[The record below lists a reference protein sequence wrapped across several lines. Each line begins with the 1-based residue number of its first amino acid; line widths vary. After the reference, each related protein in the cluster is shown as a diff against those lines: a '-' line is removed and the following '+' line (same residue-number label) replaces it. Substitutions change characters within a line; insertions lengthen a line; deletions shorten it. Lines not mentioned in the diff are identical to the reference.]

1 MNREEAIK
9 KLEQGKIIR
18 AKDTIYQIIEW
29 KNGYYFTRFLP
40 YNHEYRIPMI
50 MSANLENFLKDF
62 KETPVVWTNTEEW
75 EEYIPLYDF
84 CGDEFKASI
93 ISEKNRLIKDVK
105 DKNIDP
111 NQAKIFLSEYLTD
124 IIYRQMKREPDQEVM
139 NFIESFSLS
148 NGIDNYNNAIYPLFA
163 SGYCYYF
170 AKILEEAFKEYKK
183 GKLCLCCP
191 YGHIIWMYNN
201 MPYDISGVSD
211 AESNLYIPLD
221 YLSEQDILNFKHIG
235 KDKKLDAEYTSDVIN
250 LFCENFLREVGFGG
264 IFEEVLEENEN
275 E

>member
-1 MNREEAIK
+1 MNREEAMK

-18 AKDTIYQIIEW
+18 AKDTIEQVMEW
-29 KNGYYFTRFLP
+29 NNGYYFTRFLP
-40 YNHEYRIPMI
+40 YNYEYRIPMI

-62 KETPVVWTNTEEW
+62 KETPIVWANTEEW

-84 CGDEFKASI
+84 CGNEFKASI
-93 ISEKNRLIKDVK
+93 ISEKNRLIKEVK
-105 DKNIDP
+105 DKHIDSD
-111 NQAKIFLSEYLTD
+111 QAKIFLSEYLTD
-124 IIYRQMKREPDQEVM
+124 IIYRQMKREPDQEVLS
-139 NFIESFSLS
+139 FIESFSLS
-148 NGIDNYNNAIYPLFA
+148 NGIDNYNKAIYPLFA

-170 AKILEEAFKEYKK
+170 AKILEEAFKGYKK

-191 YGHIIWMYNN
+191 YGHIVWMYNN
-201 MPYDISGVSD
+201 VPYDISGVSD

-235 KDKKLDAEYTSDVIN
+235 KNKQLDAGYTSNVIN

-264 IFEEVLEENEN
+264 IFEEVLKENDN